1 MDYEIDFKCIINTQE
16 EIPEEVIK
24 KTGIN
29 FPEAHTKAELIAK
42 LASEIRKFYNDT
54 FPMVPFC
61 STVEAEALGANIK
74 MGDSKIGPRVGKYAF
89 SSIES
94 LNNLKTID
102 LSKGRIAQVLK
113 AVEIL
118 KQQNERVVLNVQG
131 PFTIMSSLIDPML
144 FYRAVRKNKDI
155 VEKFM
160 SVIVDSIVKVI
171 EEGVKRGAQIISF
184 GDSAGTLSILGPKM
198 YKDYSGRY
206 SFSVLKKIEGKLG
219 NSIIHLCGIVSS
231 SMDKIGF
238 IKSIPIEVD
247 KNFTYG
253 QAIDWIIRERK
264 DVKIIGH
271 NCIKKSNL
279 KMKNPVI
286 WNIQI

>member
-16 EIPEEVIK
+16 EIPEKVVK
-24 KTGIN
+24 RTGIN

-42 LASEIRKFYNDT
+42 LAIEIKKFYNST
-54 FPMVPFC
+54 FSMVPFC
-61 STVEAEALGANIK
+61 RTVEAEALGANIK

-94 LNNLKTID
+94 FNNLKTID
-102 LSKGRIAQVLK
+102 LNKGRIAQVLK
-113 AVEIL
+113 SVEVL

-144 FYRAVRKNKDI
+144 FYRAVRKNRDI

-160 SVIVDSIVKVI
+160 SVIVDSIVKII
-171 EEGVKRGAQIISF
+171 EEGVKKGAQIISF

-219 NSIIHLCGIVSS
+219 NSIIHLCGITSS
-231 SMDKIGF
+231 SMDRIGF
-238 IKSIPIEVD
+238 IKSIPIEVN
-247 KNFTYG
+247 KNITYG
-253 QAIDWIIRERK
+253 QAIDWIIKERK